1 MQGYSRYSRCAVA
14 HSQATAIAGYEVYC
28 SGSGGIV
35 EHFRQREAGRGD
47 IRVKCTVHSCDVG
60 WPRNV
65 AMTNPRWRSEG
76 FEFRWDNG
84 ERRYA

>member
-1 MQGYSRYSRCAVA
+1 
-14 HSQATAIAGYEVYC
+14 
-28 SGSGGIV
+28 V

-47 IRVKCTVHSCDVG
+47 IRVKCTAHSCDVG